1 MKSST
6 LHRSNL
12 SKERIAVLE
21 ELISDR
27 RRPTSA
33 SPGVYMRSNK
43 DKDLD
48 LLWQGL
54 KPSAQKMP
62 MPTRSSASLI
72 SIGFVIGAICTFLL
86 TSIFYSTDRNDVDYT
101 AWKKTDSAP
110 IALNVTPAD
119 DVVAPKAAATTRS
132 YTIKSGDTLDS
143 ISLKFYGNTSNVKKI
158 QAANKLES
166 PHKIS
171 IGQKLIIPVE

>member
-21 ELISDR
+21 ELISDKR
-27 RRPTSA
+27 KPLSS

-48 LLWQGL
+48 MLWQDL
-54 KPSAQKMP
+54 KANTSKGV
-62 MPTRSSASLI
+62 TRSSASMLAM
-72 SIGFVIGAICTFLL
+72 GFVIGAITTFLL
-86 TSIFYSTDRNDVDYT
+86 TSIFYSNSANDIDYT
-101 AWKKTDSAP
+101 AWKKSSHNAAP
-110 IALNVTPAD
+110 VALNVSPAD
-119 DVVAPKAAATTRS
+119 EAGAKTTS
-132 YTIKSGDTLDS
+132 LKEYTVQSGDTLDS
-143 ISLKFYGNTSNVKKI
+143 ISLKFFGTIGAASKI
-158 QAANKLES
+158 QEKNKLAN

-171 IGQKLIIPVE
+171 IGQKLLIPVE